1 MHKNESGQI
10 TGMARLADALLNLA
24 FDEEMLSVAWLLLAD
39 IVDYSVGNG
48 RMPGG
53 LKRLLGKQKFYH

>member
-1 MHKNESGQI
+1 
-10 TGMARLADALLNLA
+10 MARLADALLNLA